1 LQSRESVTIVHFI
14 TDEDG
19 SLKIKQMDDFRDS
32 KAHLQNKE
40 VAAAAILAANKK

>member
-1 LQSRESVTIVHFI
+1 LTIVHFA

-32 KAHLQNKE
+32 KAHLETKQ
-40 VAAAAILAANKK
+40 VAAAAMLAANEQ